1 MLQFALITNFN
12 INEKLT
18 AAIQVAD
25 KLIGTGECRILIT
38 ANNKDR
44 ITRMHYYRKEFV
56 YLPVDQIYSEADIVV
71 VLGGDGTILESARRA
86 APHGK
91 PIIGINLGR
100 LGYMAELDMTELDL
114 LPSLFNGE
122 YNLESR
128 SMLSVSIIGST
139 GKTRFTSYAL
149 NEAVISNGSIARIV
163 DLELYEEDTFM
174 NSYRADGLIIA
185 TPTGSTAYSMS
196 AGGPI
201 IDPALACFCV
211 TPICSHFSSSRPVLF
226 SDRSVL
232 RVKNVCKREKSLY
245 LTLDGK
251 SNSELYYGDF
261 VRVTRSDLTTKLI
274 RIKKQ
279 MFYRTLRQ
287 KMNEYNN

>member
-12 INEKLT
+12 INEKLS
-18 AAIQVAD
+18 AAIRVAD
-25 KLIGTGECRILIT
+25 KLIEAGECRILIT
-38 ANNKDR
+38 VNNKDR
-44 ITRMHYYRKEFV
+44 ITRMHQSRKQFT
-56 YLPVDQIYSEADIVV
+56 YLPADQVYSEADVIV

-86 APHGK
+86 APHGT

-114 LPSLFNGE
+114 LPKLFSGE
-122 YNLESR
+122 YNLEKR

-139 GKTRFTSYAL
+139 GKIRFNSYAL

-163 DLELYEEDTFM
+163 DLELYEEDTFL

-226 SDRSVL
+226 SNRSVL
-232 RVKNVCKREKSLY
+232 CVKNVCKREKSLY

-251 SNSELYYGDF
+251 SNSEIYYGDF
-261 VRVTRSDLTTKLI
+261 VKITRSDLTTKLI

-279 MFYRTLRQ
+279 MFYKTLRQ

>member
-1 MLQFALITNFN
+1 MVRFALITNFN
-12 INEKLT
+12 INEKLS
-18 AAIQVAD
+18 AAMQVAE
-25 KLIGTGECRILIT
+25 KLIATAECEILIT
-38 ANNKDR
+38 ANNKER
-44 ITRMHYYRKEFV
+44 IARMRLSRKEFS
-56 YLPVDQIYSEADIVV
+56 YLPVDEVYARADIVV

-86 APHGK
+86 APHDK

-100 LGYMAELDMTELDL
+100 LGYMAELDMSELDL
-114 LPSLFNGE
+114 LPRLFSGD
-122 YNLESR
+122 YKLEHR

-139 GKTRFTSYAL
+139 GKSRYSSFAL

-163 DLELYEEDTFM
+163 DLELYQDNTLM

-185 TPTGSTAYSMS
+185 SPTGSTAYSMS

-211 TPICSHFSSSRPVLF
+211 TPICSHFTSSRPVLF
-226 SDRSVL
+226 SDGAVL
-232 RVKNVCKREKSLY
+232 NVKNVCKREKSLY

-251 SNSELYYGDF
+251 TNSELYYGDI
-261 VRVTRSDLTTKLI
+261 VRVTRSELTTKLI
-274 RIKKQ
+274 RLKKQ

-287 KMNEYNN
+287 KMSEYNN